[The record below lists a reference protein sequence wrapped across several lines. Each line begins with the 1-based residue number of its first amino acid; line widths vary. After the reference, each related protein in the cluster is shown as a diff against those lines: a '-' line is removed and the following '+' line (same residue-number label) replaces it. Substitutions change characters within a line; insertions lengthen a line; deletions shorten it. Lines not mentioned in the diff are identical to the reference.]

1 LLVNEKRLRD
11 LLGVKIGMTL
21 HTSGGLGGCL
31 GGLIII
37 LPLFTA
43 IGEPRLKS
51 KGLLFFIHSLD
62 LVHHPPGQFRSARHE
77 LSLSLD
83 LIVEGLRSSLIKV
96 DWQLMRVQDLEGR
109 VLPLAAVLADVVE
122 LPIEKQ
128 DDLDLMNVLCG
139 HMSGGLQFS
148 VDDRFVF
155 VIGIAPG

>member
-43 IGEPRLKS
+43 IGGPRLKS
-51 KGLLFFIHSLD
+51 RGQLFKLNLD
-62 LVHHPPGQFRSARHE
+62 LVHHPPAHLWSAWQE

-83 LIVEGLRSSLIKV
+83 LIEEGLRSSLIKV

-139 HMSGGLQFS
+139 HISGELLLS
-148 VDDRFVF
+148 V
-155 VIGIAPG
+155 

>member
-1 LLVNEKRLRD
+1 
-11 LLGVKIGMTL
+11 MTL
-21 HTSGGLGGCL
+21 HTSGGLSGCL

-43 IGEPRLKS
+43 IAGRRLKS
-51 KGLLFFIHSLD
+51 SRAQLFKLSLD
-62 LVHHPPGQFRSARHE
+62 LVHHPPGQFRSAWQE

-83 LIVEGLRSSLIKV
+83 LIEEGLRSSLIKV

-128 DDLDLMNVLCG
+128 DDLHLMDVLCG
-139 HMSGGLQFS
+139 HISGELLLS
-148 VDDRFVF
+148 V
-155 VIGIAPG
+155 